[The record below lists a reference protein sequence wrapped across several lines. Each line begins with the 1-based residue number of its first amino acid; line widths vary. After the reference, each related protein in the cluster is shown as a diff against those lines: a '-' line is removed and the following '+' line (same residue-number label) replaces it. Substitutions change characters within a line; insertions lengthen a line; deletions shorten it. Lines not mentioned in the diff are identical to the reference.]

1 MFSLVRRASY
11 IVLFQEKAIAGDCEQ
26 LEEERVKLVRKILKS
41 KEHITYLYKEREN
54 AVGKIQKHL
63 QNEREVLD
71 WEVAEHEEDIRE
83 RRQMLEEHL
92 NELEA
97 EEDIAA
103 DQLAE
108 AEIELSDKVAEEDK
122 IIHAAQ
128 EQLFKLE
135 EEILQTISAD
145 NAELKAKQ
153 NKFNEEI
160 NERSLVIAKERR
172 SVVEL
177 TEKIE
182 KLRDNGQTDSGE
194 NNELRD
200 LEALLEVQKTRLRE
214 LEENSIVEEKK
225 AEELMA
231 MASRDFKQKQAKKE
245 VDLEAERRKIEKL
258 KKHKQNTIKEYAKK
272 VSHFKEMLEDAQ
284 IKLREDKAKLKELD
298 IEEEMLHQKLETGVI
313 SIAHRLSEG
322 VEIPPEDVSL
332 ESLINELKVVS
343 DSGRTEVSQKEESM
357 SQELDKIKNNRKVLE
372 ESVVAEENEKER
384 IENDLKEMREVFQK
398 DRTEEKVELVKF
410 VEKFEGKE
418 SDPVKER

>member
-1 MFSLVRRASY
+1 M
-11 IVLFQEKAIAGDCEQ
+11 
-26 LEEERVKLVRKILKS
+26 
-41 KEHITYLYKEREN
+41 YKEREN
-54 AVGKIQKHL
+54 AVGKAQKHL

-71 WEVAEHEEDIRE
+71 WEVAEHVKDIRE
-83 RRQMLEEHL
+83 RRQMLDEHL

-97 EEDIAA
+97 EKDIAA

-108 AEIELSDKVAEEDK
+108 AEIELSNKVAEEDK
-122 IIHAAQ
+122 IIRTAQ

-145 NAELKAKQ
+145 DVELKAKQ
-153 NKFNEEI
+153 DKFTEES

-172 SVVEL
+172 NVVEL
-177 TEKIE
+177 AEKIE
-182 KLRDNGQTDSGE
+182 KLRDNGQADSGDGS
-194 NNELRD
+194 ELQD
-200 LEALLEVQKTRLRE
+200 LEARLEVQKTRLRE
-214 LEENSIVEEKK
+214 LEESSIVEETK

-231 MASRDFKQKQAKKE
+231 MASRDFKQKQAKRE
-245 VDLEAERRKIEKL
+245 VDLEAERTKIEKL
-258 KKHKQNTIKEYAKK
+258 KKDKQNTIKEYAKK

-284 IKLREDKAKLKELD
+284 SKLREDKGKLKELD
-298 IEEEMLHQKLETGVI
+298 IEEEALHQKLENGVI

-322 VEIPPEDVSL
+322 IETPPEDVSL
-332 ESLINELKVVS
+332 ESLINELDVVS
-343 DSGRTEVSQKEESM
+343 KSGRTEVSEREESM
-357 SQELDKIKNNRKVLE
+357 NQELDKIKNNRKALE

-418 SDPVKER
+418 SDPVMER

>member
-1 MFSLVRRASY
+1 M
-11 IVLFQEKAIAGDCEQ
+11 
-26 LEEERVKLVRKILKS
+26 
-41 KEHITYLYKEREN
+41 YKEREN
-54 AVGKIQKHL
+54 AVGKAQKHL

-71 WEVAEHEEDIRE
+71 WEVAEHVRDIRE

-97 EEDIAA
+97 EKDIAA

-108 AEIELSDKVAEEDK
+108 AEIELSNKVAEEDK
-122 IIHAAQ
+122 IIRTAQ

-145 NAELKAKQ
+145 DAELKAKQ
-153 NKFNEEI
+153 DKFTEES

-177 TEKIE
+177 AEKIE
-182 KLRDNGQTDSGE
+182 KLRDNGQADSGDGS
-194 NNELRD
+194 ELQD
-200 LEALLEVQKTRLRE
+200 LEARLEVQKTRLRE
-214 LEENSIVEEKK
+214 LEESSIVEEKK

-231 MASRDFKQKQAKKE
+231 MASRDFKQKQAKRE
-245 VDLEAERRKIEKL
+245 VDLEAERTKIEKL
-258 KKHKQNTIKEYAKK
+258 KKDKQNTIKEYAKK

-284 IKLREDKAKLKELD
+284 SKLREDKGKLKELD
-298 IEEEMLHQKLETGVI
+298 IEEEALHQKLENGVI

-322 VEIPPEDVSL
+322 IETPPEDVSL
-332 ESLINELKVVS
+332 ESLINELDVVS
-343 DSGRTEVSQKEESM
+343 KSGRTEVSEREESM
-357 SQELDKIKNNRKVLE
+357 SQELDKIKNNRKALE

>member
-1 MFSLVRRASY
+1 M
-11 IVLFQEKAIAGDCEQ
+11 
-26 LEEERVKLVRKILKS
+26 
-41 KEHITYLYKEREN
+41 YKEREN
-54 AVGKIQKHL
+54 AVGKAQKHL

-71 WEVAEHEEDIRE
+71 WEVAEHVKDIRE

-97 EEDIAA
+97 EKDIAA

-108 AEIELSDKVAEEDK
+108 AEIELSNKVAEEDK
-122 IIHAAQ
+122 IIRTAQ

-145 NAELKAKQ
+145 DAELKAKQ
-153 NKFNEEI
+153 DKFTEES

-177 TEKIE
+177 AEKIE
-182 KLRDNGQTDSGE
+182 KLRDNGQADSGDGS
-194 NNELRD
+194 ELQD
-200 LEALLEVQKTRLRE
+200 LEARLEVQKTRLRE
-214 LEENSIVEEKK
+214 LEESSIVEEKK

-231 MASRDFKQKQAKKE
+231 MASRDFKQKQAKRE
-245 VDLEAERRKIEKL
+245 VDLEAERTKIEKL
-258 KKHKQNTIKEYAKK
+258 KKDKQNTIKEYAKK

-284 IKLREDKAKLKELD
+284 SKLREDKGKLKELD
-298 IEEEMLHQKLETGVI
+298 IEEEALHQKLENGVI

-322 VEIPPEDVSL
+322 IETPPEDVSL
-332 ESLINELKVVS
+332 ESLINELDVVS
-343 DSGRTEVSQKEESM
+343 KSGRTEVSEREESM
-357 SQELDKIKNNRKVLE
+357 NQELDKIKNNRKALE

-398 DRTEEKVELVKF
+398 DRTEEKMELVKF